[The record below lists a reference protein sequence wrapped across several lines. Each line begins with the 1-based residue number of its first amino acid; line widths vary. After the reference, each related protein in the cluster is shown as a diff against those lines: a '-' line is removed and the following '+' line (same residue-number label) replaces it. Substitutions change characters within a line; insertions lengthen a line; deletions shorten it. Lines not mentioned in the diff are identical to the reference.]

1 MTHTKVKM
9 EFFYENIILLIDSK
23 IHFLSNEKLVFP
35 KQQDTPRLKNV
46 FLKESQK
53 PPVPEA
59 SSGQTAFPF
68 TTNTLNNFKIKKT
81 KRWFLVFE
89 QCLCSVPDRSKH
101 CTQLSNPS
109 NTDAKYKSKSH
120 VKGRM
125 YQFIEGANYRSL
137 VIDIKLCSNKT
148 TIAHCGQIAKE
159 EVILRMLLPW
169 RRSAPAT
176 SVNVLCLSPIR

>member
-1 MTHTKVKM
+1 M
-9 EFFYENIILLIDSK
+9 
-23 IHFLSNEKLVFP
+23 
-35 KQQDTPRLKNV
+35 
-46 FLKESQK
+46 
-53 PPVPEA
+53 PEA
-59 SSGQTAFPF
+59 SGGQTAFPF

-109 NTDAKYKSKSH
+109 NTAAKYKSKSH
-120 VKGRM
+120 VKGKM

-148 TIAHCGQIAKE
+148 TIAHSGQIAKE

-176 SVNVLCLSPIR
+176 SVNVLCLSPIRWNINMVCHHLPNTPVGNLRAWKTTCSTLSADWLLARCRHAAPPQLTARLFKVY